1 MLGNVKRIIRE
12 DELDKR
18 VLAKKMGCSIQELN
32 SMLDGNE
39 VIKVYDIVRLCMVLG
54 VDANTLFR
62 R

>member
-1 MLGNVKRIIRE
+1 M
-12 DELDKR
+12 DKR